1 MKNLSENYRSIDL
14 SIYRSKKILGIETS
28 TRAASVA
35 LISDE
40 KILAEISQE
49 SKLYHS
55 ENLLPQIEEVLKIA
69 NVEKVD
75 AVAVSIGPGSF
86 TGLRIGL
93 AAAKALAYAWQIKI
107 IGVPTLHAIAAH
119 FPNSSALILPLIDAQ
134 KNSAYVQPFKN
145 SQPIEDIAVKSIA
158 EILDAAGNSD
168 DEIILCG
175 DVLHKIKSLP
185 ANVTFAPINLRMPR
199 AVNVALCGKILLDAG
214 NFANVMDLEPLY
226 LRRSEAEILWDKN
239 HKSSSEK

>member
-1 MKNLSENYRSIDL
+1 ML
-14 SIYRSKKILGIETS
+14 ILGIETS
-28 TRAASVA
+28 TRAAGVA
-35 LISDE
+35 LISEE

-55 ENLLPQIEEVLKIA
+55 ENLLPQIEEVLRIA

-107 IGVPTLHAIAAH
+107 IGVPTLHAMAAH
-119 FPNSSALILPLIDAQ
+119 FPKSSAMILPLIDAQ

-145 SQPIEDIAVKSIA
+145 LQPIEEITVRPIT
-158 EILDAAGNSD
+158 EILDAAGQSD

-185 ANVTFAPINLRMPR
+185 DNVKFAPINLRMPR
-199 AVNVALCGKILLDAG
+199 AVNVALCGKILIDEG
-214 NFANVMDLEPLY
+214 KIGNVMNLEPLY
-226 LRRSEAEILWDKN
+226 LRRSEAEELWDKR
-239 HKSSSEK
+239 HK

>member
-1 MKNLSENYRSIDL
+1 ML
-14 SIYRSKKILGIETS
+14 ILGIETS
-28 TRAASVA
+28 TRAAGVA

-49 SKLYHS
+49 SKAYHS
-55 ENLLPQIEEVLKIA
+55 ENLLPQIEQVLKIA

-107 IGVPTLHAIAAH
+107 VGVPTLHAIAAH
-119 FPNSSALILPLIDAQ
+119 FPKSSAMILPLIDAQ

-145 SQPIEDIAVKSIA
+145 SQPIEEVTVKPIA
-158 EILDAAGNSD
+158 EILDAVRKSD

-185 ANVTFAPINLRMPR
+185 DNVTFAPINLRMPR
-199 AVNVALCGKILLDAG
+199 AVNVALCGKILFDAG
-214 NFANVMDLEPLY
+214 KFGNVMNMEPLY
-226 LRRSEAEILWDKN
+226 LRRSEAEELWDKR
-239 HKSSSEK
+239 HKLPSEK